1 MSFKE
6 HPPFFQS
13 NIEVMKKKSILTPM
27 LLLLFL
33 VTIGSC
39 REKGLQNI
47 RGEVRHVEIK
57 GDTLLSMTIGINA
70 RGDTAVFN
78 LDDARFQNGIMMYR
92 DSVIVDYVHGH
103 GDTLRALVV
112 TVLPKIRKFDE
123 PIFIDTLITLPK
135 KHELLEE

>member
-1 MSFKE
+1 
-6 HPPFFQS
+6 
-13 NIEVMKKKSILTPM
+13 M